1 MAYIRELTNGKHQV
15 CWRENARDDYGAPIK
30 GKFIQRTETLQT
42 SKEAE
47 RRKVAIELEIES
59 GGQPSASADRAS
71 QPLAQ
76 YARMYFDALVG
87 RIDQSTLDG
96 YREIYRVHIKPTFG
110 NRPVCSILP
119 SDVDTWTSGLMA
131 GRSDSTVKQALGVL
145 RRIMRKAVL
154 DKAIDANPTTEVKIS
169 TSTKQRADRQPFKH
183 CPLNAGQIA
192 AVADYIGTE
201 QGNPV
206 FGLAVLFAGFTG
218 VRAAELQGLTVGDLD
233 LSTHTGPGLS
243 GAKSTPSFI
252 NPSVSVTRTKTRR
265 KTKDCQ
271 WITSTPKSEK
281 SIRTVPLD
289 QWLAAD
295 LHEYLANVHP
305 NGSDPTAVLFPGRLN
320 RHRASQ
326 LGRKF
331 SDPLDML
338 DWDNPIVCDFVY
350 ETNFKR
356 ALQRL
361 AESGVLPSDLTR
373 ARWHDLRHSF
383 AVMSLSGGEHYM
395 QVSKWLG
402 HATFTLTLD
411 TYGDYISS
419 VEGGKAAPLARPV
432 AVTAAKTN
440 VVPIHRTAN

>member
-1 MAYIRELTNGKHQV
+1 MAYIRELPNGKHQV

-30 GKFIQRTETLQT
+30 GKFIQRTETLDTAKQ
-42 SKEAE
+42 AE
-47 RRKVAIELEIES
+47 RREVAIELEIES

-71 QPLAQ
+71 QPLAH

-96 YREIYRVHIKPTFG
+96 YRELYRVHIKPTFG

-169 TSTKQRADRQPFKH
+169 TSTKRRADRQPFKH

-192 AVADYIGTE
+192 AVADYISTE
-201 QGNPV
+201 QRNPV
-206 FGLAVLFAGFTG
+206 FGLAVTIAGFTG
-218 VRAAELQGLTVGDLD
+218 LRAAELQGLEIADLD
-233 LSTHTGPGLS
+233 LNPV
-243 GAKSTPSFI
+243 
-252 NPSVSVTRTKTRR
+252 NPSVSVSRTKTRR

-281 SIRTVPLD
+281 SIRSVPLD
-289 QWLAAD
+289 GWLAAD
-295 LHEYLANVHP
+295 LREYLTNTHP
-305 NGSDPTAVLFPGRLN
+305 NASDPTAVLFPGRLN
-320 RHRASQ
+320 RHTAST
-326 LGRKF
+326 LKRKF

-338 DWDNPIVCDFVY
+338 DWGNPIVCDFVY

-356 ALQRL
+356 ALQKL
-361 AESGVLPSDLTR
+361 AETGSIPQTLTR
-373 ARWHDLRHSF
+373 SRWHDLRHSF
-383 AVMSLSGGEHYM
+383 AVMSLSNGEHYM

-432 AVTAAKTN
+432 AVKAQTNN
-440 VVPIHRTAN
+440 VVPLQRKAE

>member
-1 MAYIRELTNGKHQV
+1 MAYIRELTNGKYQV

-30 GKFIQRTETLQT
+30 GKFIQRTETLHT
-42 SKEAE
+42 SKDAE
-47 RRKVAIELEIES
+47 RRKVAVELEIES
-59 GGQPSASADRAS
+59 GGMPSGSKSAAQQPVAH
-71 QPLAQ
+71 
-76 YARMYFDALVG
+76 YARMYFDALAG

-96 YREIYRVHIKPTFG
+96 YREIYTRHVKPTFG

-119 SDVDTWTSGLMA
+119 SDVDAWTSGLMT
-131 GRSDSTVKQALGVL
+131 GRSDATVKQALGVL

-169 TSTKQRADRQPFKH
+169 SSTKQRADRQPFKH
-183 CPLNAGQIA
+183 CPLSAGQIA
-192 AVADYIGTE
+192 AVADYISTE

-206 FGLAVLFAGFTG
+206 FGLAVTFAGFSG
-218 VRAAELQGLTVGDLD
+218 LRAAELQGLQVGDLNLQTD
-233 LSTHTGPGLS
+233 PRTG
-243 GAKSTPSFI
+243 KFI
-252 NPSVSVTRTKTRR
+252 NPSVSVNRTKTRR

-271 WITSTPKSEK
+271 WIESTPKSSK

-295 LHEYLANVHP
+295 MADYLKNVHP
-305 NGSDPTAVLFPGRLN
+305 SGSTPTALVFPGRLN
-320 RHRASQ
+320 RHSAKL

-331 SDPLDML
+331 SDPMDML
-338 DWDNPIVCDFVY
+338 DWDNPIVCQFVY
-350 ETNFKR
+350 ETNFNK
-356 ALQRL
+356 ALTKL
-361 AESGVLPSDLTR
+361 AESGAIPSDLTR

-411 TYGDYISS
+411 TYGDYIST

-432 AVTAAKTN
+432 AVKAQTNN
-440 VVPIHRTAN
+440 VVPINRHAN

>member
-30 GKFIQRTETLQT
+30 GKFVQRTETVDTAKQ
-42 SKEAE
+42 AE

-71 QPLAQ
+71 QPVAH
-76 YARMYFDALVG
+76 YARMYFDALTSK
-87 RIDQSTLDG
+87 IDQSTLEG

-119 SDVDTWTSGLMA
+119 SDVDTWTSALMA

-192 AVADYIGTE
+192 AVADYISTE

-206 FGLAVLFAGFTG
+206 FGLAVTFAGFTG

-233 LSTHTGPGLS
+233 LNPL
-243 GAKSTPSFI
+243 

-265 KTKDCQ
+265 KTKDCE
-271 WITSTPKSEK
+271 WITSTPKSAK
-281 SIRTVPLD
+281 GIRSVPLD

-295 LHEYLANVHP
+295 LRAYLTDTHP
-305 NGSDPTAVLFPGRLN
+305 NASDPTAVLFPGRLN

-326 LGRKF
+326 LKRKF

-338 DWDNPIVCDFVY
+338 DWDNPIVCDFAY

-356 ALQRL
+356 ALQKL
-361 AESGVLPSDLTR
+361 AESHTIPSDLTR

-432 AVTAAKTN
+432 AVTPQTNN
-440 VVPIHRTAN
+440 VVPLQRKAY